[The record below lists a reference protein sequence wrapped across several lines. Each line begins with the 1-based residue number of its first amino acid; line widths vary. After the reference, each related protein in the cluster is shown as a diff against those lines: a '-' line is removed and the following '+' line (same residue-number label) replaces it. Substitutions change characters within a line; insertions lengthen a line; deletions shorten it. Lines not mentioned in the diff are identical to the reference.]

1 MEVSTLARHALSS
14 ITLAGMLTTSLP
26 GQGSLAVERSGDY
39 LQIALPT
46 AAGAS
51 TLLLKDLV
59 GFRQFA
65 VSFIVGQAVTHILK
79 RTINRKR
86 PDGGRYAFPS
96 AHTSAA
102 FGGSAFVHM
111 RYGMKWAW
119 PMHLAA
125 TFVGYSRLT
134 SDKHWISDVLGGAAL
149 AFSTCLIFVR
159 RRKRGP
165 DGPTHRPNLAM
176 LLWLFLP

>member
-1 MEVSTLARHALSS
+1 M
-14 ITLAGMLTTSLP
+14 LAGMVSTSLP
-26 GQGSLAVERSGDY
+26 GHGSVAVERSGDY

-46 AAGAS
+46 VAGAS
-51 TLLLKDLV
+51 TLFLKDLV

-65 VSFIVGQAVTHILK
+65 VSFIVGQGVTHILK

-86 PDGGRYAFPS
+86 PDGGRHAFPS

-102 FGGSAFVHM
+102 FGGSAFVQL

-125 TFVGYSRLT
+125 AFVGYSRLT
-134 SDKHWISDVLGGAAL
+134 SDKHWISDVVGGALLSFL
-149 AFSTCLIFVR
+149 ACIAFVR
-159 RRKRGP
+159 RRKRASDKP
-165 DGPTHRPNLAM
+165 PRPPVITALFYVVPALAACLEY
-176 LLWLFLP
+176 LL

>member
-1 MEVSTLARHALSS
+1 MEISTVARHALSTL
-14 ITLAGMLTTSLP
+14 TLAGMLSSSLP

-46 AAGAS
+46 AAGVS

-65 VSFIVGQAVTHILK
+65 VSFIVSQAVTHILK

-119 PMHLAA
+119 PMHVAA
-125 TFVGYSRLT
+125 AFVGYSRLT
-134 SDKHWISDVLGGAAL
+134 SEKHWISDVLGGAAL
-149 AFSTCLIFVR
+149 AFSTCLMFVR

-165 DGPTHRPNLAM
+165 GDQPRRPNVAM
-176 LLWLFLP
+176 LLWMFLP